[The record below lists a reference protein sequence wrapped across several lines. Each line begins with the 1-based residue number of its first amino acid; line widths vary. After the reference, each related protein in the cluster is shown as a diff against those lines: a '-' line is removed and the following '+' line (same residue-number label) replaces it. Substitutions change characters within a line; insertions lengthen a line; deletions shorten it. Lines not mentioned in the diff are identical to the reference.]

1 MPDSLWTTSVLTG
14 AKEKML
20 IRATKSLAVFTVLL
34 LLSTVVFAKNSS
46 GTNSTTFSVRQVT
59 TVGQTQLNPGEYTLQ
74 AVDGQNE
81 LDILQRGKLIGKV
94 ACHWIQ
100 LPAKP
105 QASEVLSDQGKVT
118 QVNFKGDVQ
127 AVQVD

>member
-1 MPDSLWTTSVLTG
+1 MRIL
-14 AKEKML
+14 
-20 IRATKSLAVFTVLL
+20 ATRSFVALAVLL
-34 LLSTVVFAKNSS
+34 LVSPVFAAKNAP
-46 GTNSTTFSVRQVT
+46 GTNSTTFSVRAVT

-81 LDILQRGKLIGKV
+81 LDILQRGKLVGKV

-100 LPAKP
+100 LSAKP

-127 AVQVD
+127 AVQID